1 VETRYKS
8 NKVLVER
15 LLPRVNDD
23 PADRASAWGEWYTA
37 IGVPSVLAFVRIQ
50 NDTAVPDA
58 DILQDAMV
66 TAYEAVEGGR
76 YRPRTGIP
84 LTAYVKGIA
93 RNKIR
98 EARRR
103 TSRFTPIEESQVDL
117 LVGHTPH
124 LEHTVE
130 SQEQLALLRAS
141 LAQLPPARQQVLRGY
156 LEGQSTEEIAAA
168 LGITEEVVRQH
179 KSRALRSLR
188 KIAIGMMGI

>member
-1 VETRYKS
+1 METRYKS
-8 NKVLVER
+8 NEVLVEQ

-23 PADRASAWGEWYTA
+23 PTDRASAWDEWYTA
-37 IGVPSVLAFVRIQ
+37 IGAPSVLAFVRIQ

-66 TAYEAVEGGR
+66 TAYEAMKDGR
-76 YRPRTGIP
+76 YRPRTGVP

-103 TSRFTPIEESQVDL
+103 TSRFTPIEETPVEL
-117 LVGHTPH
+117 LAGHTPQ

-130 SQEQLALLRAS
+130 FQEQLAFLRAG
-141 LAQLPPARQQVLRGY
+141 LAQLPPAWQRVLQGY

-168 LGITEEVVRQH
+168 LGITAEVVRQH

-188 KIAIGMMGI
+188 KIAI